1 MKSENLLQSNKF
13 LNRFCVK
20 WTCEMKPLL
29 SKFTII
35 LKFMDVRIIKTNK
48 NSNNNNNNNNNNI
61 NTVTE

>member
-1 MKSENLLQSNKF
+1 M
-13 LNRFCVK
+13 K

-29 SKFTII
+29 SKITII